1 MWELLL
7 QEVEVDSQLYGDI
20 ARCLS
25 SNLANGLLERT
36 FYKKIQSRKI
46 FLYRESMVVLLVKAD
61 ELLDQCYKDYVTAYQ
76 KLCLQNSEQ
85 NLFEY
90 YETHNVYL
98 QQLHA
103 CNAMIKLYQTDILPK
118 LLEELQNAYV
128 EVSNV
133 VTNAVRN
140 CSDFISAK
148 VSKTL
153 LIAFENRHKIRLI
166 SVLLF

>member
-1 MWELLL
+1 MSLLFASRTFQSDLFNVWELLL

-25 SNLANGLLERT
+25 SQLANGLLERT
-36 FYKKIQSRKI
+36 FYKKIESRKI
-46 FLYRESMVVLLVKAD
+46 FLYRESIVALLVKAD
-61 ELLDQCYKDYVTAYQ
+61 ELLDQCYADYLTAYQ

-85 NLFEY
+85 NLFDY

-103 CNAMIKLYQTDILPK
+103 CNAMIKLYQTEILPK

-140 CSDFISAK
+140 CSEFISSK
-148 VSKTL
+148 V
-153 LIAFENRHKIRLI
+153 RPG
-166 SVLLF
+166 